1 MNIKEKSKLLELY
14 DDLKDELKLEY
25 DITDGYTVGYR
36 LGHINGQLEL
46 LEQILSIDTGSR
58 IEFKED

>member
-1 MNIKEKSKLLELY
+1 MTIKEKSKLLELY

-46 LEQILSIDTGSR
+46 LERILNIDTGSR